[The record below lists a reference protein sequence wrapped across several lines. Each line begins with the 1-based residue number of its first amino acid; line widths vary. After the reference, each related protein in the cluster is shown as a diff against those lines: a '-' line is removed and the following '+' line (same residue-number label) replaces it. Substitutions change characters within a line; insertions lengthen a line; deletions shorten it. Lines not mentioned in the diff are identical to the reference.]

1 VCYRRNE
8 LRNSARGVRRYTT
21 SVATLATILTITL
34 SAFGQGTSV
43 NGSNGP
49 GNTTTRLTDETS
61 ILPGTYES
69 PGTELK
75 ARTLSKTKE
84 TDATVVTP
92 QASGDANGWRF
103 EIEPYLWA
111 ANLDGTLRVRDTTAQ
126 VEAKFADLIKNL
138 DFALAAR
145 FEATKGPLTIIVD
158 ENYMNL
164 GLNGTGPLGLVSVDV
179 QPAVNIFEGG
189 VAFMA
194 VDIPNKESS
203 SASPLPPVF
212 SAEILGGLR
221 SFRMKLELTPSI
233 GNSAE
238 GSRHILD
245 GFIGNRFKFRPH
257 PDVTLIGKYTVG
269 GGGSSFSYSAA
280 GLVNWRFK
288 KSLSVTGGYQVLGIN
303 GDKFGNTVGF
313 NGQLRGLLLGLTFH
327 R

>member
-1 VCYRRNE
+1 

-145 FEATKGPLTIIVD
+145 FEATKGPLTIIID

-189 VAFMA
+189 EKMNVWVSDDMNRIPVRIESPISVGNIK
-194 VDIPNKESS
+194 VDMMGYRNLKYPLSS
-203 SASPLPPVF
+203 
-212 SAEILGGLR
+212 
-221 SFRMKLELTPSI
+221 
-233 GNSAE
+233 
-238 GSRHILD
+238 
-245 GFIGNRFKFRPH
+245 
-257 PDVTLIGKYTVG
+257 LINV
-269 GGGSSFSYSAA
+269 
-280 GLVNWRFK
+280 R
-288 KSLSVTGGYQVLGIN
+288 
-303 GDKFGNTVGF
+303 
-313 NGQLRGLLLGLTFH
+313 
-327 R
+327 